1 MREVV
6 LDAIGWRTPDDFY
19 DSFFQAVAAP
29 SWHGRNFDA
38 LRDSIGTGDIN
49 QIEVPYRI
57 VIRGLSWASA
67 DARTI
72 AMKFEH
78 LVHRLAEEGCPVE
91 ILTEPN

>member
-1 MREVV
+1 MREIV
-6 LDAIGWRTPDDFY
+6 LVATEWRTVDDFY
-19 DSFFQAVAAP
+19 DSFFRAVGAP

-38 LRDSIGTGDIN
+38 LNDSIGTGDIN

-57 VIRGLSWASA
+57 AIRGLSGASA

-78 LVHRLAEEGCPVE
+78 LVNRLAENGCPVE
-91 ILTEPN
+91 ITVERN

>member
-6 LDAIGWRTPDDFY
+6 LSAIGWRTADDFY
-19 DSFFQAVAAP
+19 DSFFRAVGAP
-29 SWHGRNFDA
+29 PWHGRNFNA
-38 LRDSIGTGDIN
+38 LNDSIGTGDIN

-72 AMKFEH
+72 AMDFEQ
-78 LVHRLAEEGCPVE
+78 LVYRLAEKRCPVE
-91 ILTEPN
+91 IVIEPN